1 MGDEQDSYQFEV
13 TVHDVLSLQQLK
25 TLEDGVVV
33 AEVVEVELVVVVVVM
48 VGGSGRGWRWWWQW
62 RWRWW

>member
-25 TLEDGVVV
+25 TLEDGVC
-33 AEVVEVELVVVVVVM
+33 ALPHI
-48 VGGSGRGWRWWWQW
+48 
-62 RWRWW
+62 